1 MSVWRQL
8 SYGVRNLFGRERRN
22 DETAEELEQFLVMA
36 IDERRKRGESTE
48 DAMRLARIALGS
60 LAAAKDTAQSYGWE
74 NHVRSIAG
82 DLRFAARQLWRHGTF
97 TASVVITLAIGIGA
111 NTAIFTVVESVLL
124 TPLPYRNADR
134 LAYLNTHWSNTGHTT
149 PRMTGPDAIDVR
161 QQVRSFEAMS
171 LYLGGNEGVQLRDHG
186 VYTKVTWVET
196 DFARVF
202 DLQPIAGRLFDDR
215 KTHRTALVS
224 EHFARENFGSAQ
236 AAVGQVLHVE
246 TEAIEIAGVLPNGFD
261 FPDNTEVWEA
271 ASLEPE
277 SLSRTAFNYKVVGLL
292 RPGVS
297 FSSAQSELSQLAKR
311 LQSAYP
317 ADNRNKEFA
326 AVPLKDAMTGSA
338 RSTLLLLWAGV
349 AIILLIACVNV
360 ANLQLVRSLERQ
372 RELAIRRALGSSRW
386 QVMRPV
392 LLEGLM
398 MALAGG
404 LAGILLAWPTVQLL
418 VANAPRELPRAVEI
432 HLSLPVLAFTL
443 GVSVLTAVLFSLVP
457 ALRAARV
464 DPAEALKQNILRGMN
479 SKRSTALRN
488 SLVVAEVAATFV
500 LSVGAGLL
508 LHTMMELTACD
519 MGYDVRQLLVVD
531 ADVPAHADE
540 DYRRA
545 LRQFDEMFTKLGA
558 IPGVE
563 RAAGIMGL
571 PTGEYGS
578 NGYYETQGG
587 APVSPDDKPWAL
599 FSVASPG
606 YFRTMEIPMKRGRDF
621 GAQDTDKSA
630 MVAVISES
638 LARQSFGDADPVG
651 KQIRCGLDTDKWMTI
666 VGVVSD
672 VRQDSPADKPGPALY
687 MPMTQ
692 HPFFANQIHIVLRT
706 RVTPLSL
713 MPAAERTIRSVNP
726 LAALRFTTMDR
737 MVSNSVA
744 THRFRAVLTAGFAL
758 VALLLATMGVYG
770 TVAFTVAQRT
780 FEIGVRM
787 AFGADRLV
795 IMLDVVK
802 GAAWLAA
809 WGIAI
814 GFALSL
820 MLTRSLTAMLAD
832 VRPADPA
839 SICAAALILMA
850 TALIAG
856 LVPGWRAMRV
866 EPMTALR
873 TD

>member
-1 MSVWRQL
+1 
-8 SYGVRNLFGRERRN
+8 
-22 DETAEELEQFLVMA
+22 
-36 IDERRKRGESTE
+36 
-48 DAMRLARIALGS
+48 
-60 LAAAKDTAQSYGWE
+60 
-74 NHVRSIAG
+74 
-82 DLRFAARQLWRHGTF
+82 
-97 TASVVITLAIGIGA
+97 
-111 NTAIFTVVESVLL
+111 
-124 TPLPYRNADR
+124 
-134 LAYLNTHWSNTGHTT
+134 
-149 PRMTGPDAIDVR
+149 
-161 QQVRSFEAMS
+161 
-171 LYLGGNEGVQLRDHG
+171 
-186 VYTKVTWVET
+186 
-196 DFARVF
+196 
-202 DLQPIAGRLFDDR
+202 
-215 KTHRTALVS
+215 
-224 EHFARENFGSAQ
+224 
-236 AAVGQVLHVE
+236 
-246 TEAIEIAGVLPNGFD
+246 
-261 FPDNTEVWEA
+261 
-271 ASLEPE
+271 
-277 SLSRTAFNYKVVGLL
+277 
-292 RPGVS
+292 
-297 FSSAQSELSQLAKR
+297 
-311 LQSAYP
+311 
-317 ADNRNKEFA
+317 
-326 AVPLKDAMTGSA
+326 
-338 RSTLLLLWAGV
+338 
-349 AIILLIACVNV
+349 
-360 ANLQLVRSLERQ
+360 
-372 RELAIRRALGSSRW
+372 
-386 QVMRPV
+386 
-392 LLEGLM
+392 
-398 MALAGG
+398 
-404 LAGILLAWPTVQLL
+404 
-418 VANAPRELPRAVEI
+418 
-432 HLSLPVLAFTL
+432 VLAFTL

-587 APVSPDDKPWAL
+587 APVSPDHKPWAL

>member
-1 MSVWRQL
+1 MLAFSICNRL
-8 SYGVRNLFGRERRN
+8 PGVC
-22 DETAEELEQFLVMA
+22 
-36 IDERRKRGESTE
+36 
-48 DAMRLARIALGS
+48 
-60 LAAAKDTAQSYGWE
+60 
-74 NHVRSIAG
+74 
-82 DLRFAARQLWRHGTF
+82 
-97 TASVVITLAIGIGA
+97 
-111 NTAIFTVVESVLL
+111 L
-124 TPLPYRNADR
+124 T
-134 LAYLNTHWSNTGHTT
+134 
-149 PRMTGPDAIDVR
+149 I
-161 QQVRSFEAMS
+161 E
-171 LYLGGNEGVQLRDHG
+171 
-186 VYTKVTWVET
+186 
-196 DFARVF
+196 
-202 DLQPIAGRLFDDR
+202 

-488 SLVVAEVAATFV
+488 SLVVAEVAA
-500 LSVGAGLL
+500 SVCSFGGAAGLPSP
-508 LHTMMELTACD
+508 HTMMELTACD

-545 LRQFDEMFTKLGA
+545 LRQFDEMFTKLGSDTRRGTCGGNYGA
-558 IPGVE
+558 ADPGST
-563 RAAGIMGL
+563 AQ
-571 PTGEYGS
+571 

-587 APVSPDDKPWAL
+587 APVSPDDKPWG
-599 FSVASPG
+599 SV
-606 YFRTMEIPMKRGRDF
+606 
-621 GAQDTDKSA
+621 
-630 MVAVISES
+630 
-638 LARQSFGDADPVG
+638 
-651 KQIRCGLDTDKWMTI
+651 
-666 VGVVSD
+666 
-672 VRQDSPADKPGPALY
+672 
-687 MPMTQ
+687 
-692 HPFFANQIHIVLRT
+692 
-706 RVTPLSL
+706 
-713 MPAAERTIRSVNP
+713 
-726 LAALRFTTMDR
+726 
-737 MVSNSVA
+737 
-744 THRFRAVLTAGFAL
+744 
-758 VALLLATMGVYG
+758 
-770 TVAFTVAQRT
+770 
-780 FEIGVRM
+780 
-787 AFGADRLV
+787 
-795 IMLDVVK
+795 
-802 GAAWLAA
+802 
-809 WGIAI
+809 
-814 GFALSL
+814 
-820 MLTRSLTAMLAD
+820 
-832 VRPADPA
+832 
-839 SICAAALILMA
+839 
-850 TALIAG
+850 
-856 LVPGWRAMRV
+856 
-866 EPMTALR
+866 
-873 TD
+873 